1 MPDDE
6 VFRKKVQNK
15 IQTLI
20 SERKEKSTGRLLV
33 EAVVEGVKL
42 YRGFKEEQKRED
54 REKKGKGERHTHRH
68 NMDIALDL
76 DIGDIIVKTAIGV
89 LPHLDKSDKERDPI
103 TYTATDPDPDL
114 EIKDI
119 PDLVEKRIAQ
129 IPQTRSTTTL
139 SMK

>member
-1 MPDDE
+1 MDID
-6 VFRKKVQNK
+6 
-15 IQTLI
+15 
-20 SERKEKSTGRLLV
+20 
-33 EAVVEGVKL
+33 
-42 YRGFKEEQKRED
+42 
-54 REKKGKGERHTHRH
+54 
-68 NMDIALDL
+68 MDIALDL

-139 SMK
+139 SHGLGGRNMIQEIEVEELAQKSVQSTVTDPNIVGSPHISTLTK